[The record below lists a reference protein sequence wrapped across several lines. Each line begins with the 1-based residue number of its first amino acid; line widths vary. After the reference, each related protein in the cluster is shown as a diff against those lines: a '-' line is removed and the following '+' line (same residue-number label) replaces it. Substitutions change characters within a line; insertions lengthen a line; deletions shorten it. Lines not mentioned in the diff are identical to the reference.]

1 MRVDASNLLNR
12 LGRQDF
18 SYKEFEDR
26 FTELELWPMLEALL
40 KDPRLL
46 ELDGAAASSAAAPAP
61 EKLPSAQA
69 PAAEV
74 SPPPPT
80 PPRPAAPPA
89 PEPVATDSIGALFRR
104 YEGPNAAAAPAPPA
118 PAGSGQDVRAM
129 LRHLSELGSR
139 GEI

>member
-46 ELDGAAASSAAAPAP
+46 ELDGAAASGAAAPAL
-61 EKLPSAQA
+61 ESLPSAQTQ
-69 PAAEV
+69 AAEFV
-74 SPPPPT
+74 PT

-89 PEPVATDSIGALFRR
+89 PEPVATDSISALFRR

>member
-46 ELDGAAASSAAAPAP
+46 ELDGAAASGAAAPSP
-61 EKLPSAQA
+61 ESLPSAQA
-69 PAAEV
+69 PAPEFA
-74 SPPPPT
+74 PT
-80 PPRPAAPPA
+80 PPRPAAPSA
-89 PEPVATDSIGALFRR
+89 PEPSATDSIGALFRR

>member
-26 FTELELWPMLEALL
+26 FSDLELWPMLEALL

-46 ELDGAAASSAAAPAP
+46 ELESGTAASTPESQANEVTPQLRQAEPAAAPAVAANT
-61 EKLPSAQA
+61 PSADA
-69 PAAEV
+69 
-74 SPPPPT
+74 
-80 PPRPAAPPA
+80 
-89 PEPVATDSIGALFRR
+89 IGALFRR
-104 YEGPNAAAAPAPPA
+104 YDTPDTPAETPAP
-118 PAGSGQDVRAM
+118 SSTGQDVRAM

>member
-46 ELDGAAASSAAAPAP
+46 ELDGAAASGPASPSP
-61 EKLPSAQA
+61 ESLPHAHA
-69 PAAEV
+69 PAAEFTA
-74 SPPPPT
+74 T